1 MDESNRSLQSV
12 QFDEVNSLKEVA
24 NRGKSSKLDSLV
36 NYQVGVLGELLDEKW
51 LLESLFIRNGSRDL
65 KGFEMDCT

>member
-36 NYQVGVLGELLDEKW
+36 NYQVG
-51 LLESLFIRNGSRDL
+51 
-65 KGFEMDCT
+65 GFGRVVR